1 MTKTSIAVNRH
12 VLKEA
17 KLASKTLGLTLGEFV
32 LHSAEY
38 FRKTGIDPSKPD
50 IESPY
55 KVMKE
60 LEKRVGQ
67 VVGFIKEHEQ
77 KKLNPLYD
85 GLILLKNT
93 LGDSLKIL
101 PKSERFDAVIKALNS
116 IMDNHAKEKASLEQ
130 SRQEIMQEN
139 KTQIR
144 TLTTA
149 IDTLAEMVNGLKR
162 QQNAMQETID
172 TKLAKKSK
180 LNPFQSA

>member
-1 MTKTSIAVNRH
+1 MRKTIAVTDKIH
-12 VLKEA
+12 EEV
-17 KLASKTLGLTLGEFV
+17 KTLCKTLDLDLGAFV
-32 LHSAEY
+32 EHSMLY
-38 FRKTGIDPSKPD
+38 FKKTGIDPSKSD
-50 IESPY
+50 NESPQKAIEELK
-55 KVMKE
+55 KVV
-60 LEKRVGQ
+60 RQ
-67 VVGFIKEHEQ
+67 VVGFMKEHEQ
-77 KKLNPLYD
+77 KKLNPLHED
-85 GLILLKNT
+85 LILLKNT

-101 PKSERFDAVIKALNS
+101 PKSERFEQVIKALNR
-116 IMDNHAKEKASLEQ
+116 IMDSHTNEKASLEQ